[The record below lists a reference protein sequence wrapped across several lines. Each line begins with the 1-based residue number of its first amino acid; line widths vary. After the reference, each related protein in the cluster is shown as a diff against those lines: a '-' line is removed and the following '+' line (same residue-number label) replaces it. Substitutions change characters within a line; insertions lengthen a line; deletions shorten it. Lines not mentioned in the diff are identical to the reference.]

1 MNDNT
6 LQIIFIVAISY
17 LLGSLPTA
25 YIITRINGKNI
36 FEVGSGNMGGT
47 NVIRALGI
55 WWGLLV
61 IAVDTSKGGIAIM
74 LARLIMPQ
82 NEILAT
88 VIAGLVSI
96 IGHNWSLFAWI
107 ITGILRGG
115 KGAATAFGTLLFIMP
130 FQVIAGFLGIIGLIL
145 LLTRYM
151 SLAVLIAFSVAT
163 VWVMMLI
170 YQHLLPP
177 EYGLY
182 IGLIVVM
189 VFLKFRGNIQRLLD
203 GTERRLGERA

>member
-6 LQIIFIVAISY
+6 LHILLIVAISY
-17 LLGSLPTA
+17 LLGSIPTA
-25 YIITRINGKNI
+25 YVITRINGKNI

-47 NVIRALGI
+47 NVIRALGF

-61 IAVDTSKGGIAIM
+61 IIVDTSKGGIAIM

-88 VIAGLVSI
+88 VIAGLVAI
-96 IGHNWSLFAWI
+96 IGHNWSLFAWV

-130 FQVIAGFLGIIGLIL
+130 FQVIAGFLGVAGLIL

-170 YQHLLPP
+170 YQQMLPP
-177 EYGLY
+177 EYGVY
-182 IGLIVVM
+182 ISLMVVM

>member
-6 LQIIFIVAISY
+6 LQIILIVAISY

-61 IAVDTSKGGIAIM
+61 IAVDTSKGGIAIV

-96 IGHNWSLFAWI
+96 VGHNWSLFAWI

-182 IGLIVVM
+182 VGLIVVM

>member
-6 LQIIFIVAISY
+6 LQIILIVAISY

-88 VIAGLVSI
+88 VIAGLVS
-96 IGHNWSLFAWI
+96 
-107 ITGILRGG
+107 
-115 KGAATAFGTLLFIMP
+115 
-130 FQVIAGFLGIIGLIL
+130 
-145 LLTRYM
+145 
-151 SLAVLIAFSVAT
+151 
-163 VWVMMLI
+163 
-170 YQHLLPP
+170 
-177 EYGLY
+177 
-182 IGLIVVM
+182 
-189 VFLKFRGNIQRLLD
+189 
-203 GTERRLGERA
+203 

>member
-6 LQIIFIVAISY
+6 LHILLIVAISY
-17 LLGSLPTA
+17 LLGSIPTA
-25 YIITRINGKNI
+25 YVITRINGKNI

-47 NVIRALGI
+47 NVIRALGF

-61 IAVDTSKGGIAIM
+61 IIVDTSKGGIAIT

-88 VIAGLVSI
+88 VIAGLVAI
-96 IGHNWSLFAWI
+96 IGHNWSLFAWV

-130 FQVIAGFLGIIGLIL
+130 FQVIAGFLGVAGLIL
-145 LLTRYM
+145 MLTRYM

-170 YQHLLPP
+170 YQQMLPP
-177 EYGLY
+177 EYGVY
-182 IGLIVVM
+182 ISLMVVM